1 MALSNPYLA
10 ELAAEFGIATEFWD
24 WKGRLTEISDDT
36 VIAVL
41 AAMEIDASTEVLAA
55 AAVHELRERPW
66 RRALPACTVMQQG
79 APHTVRVHVP
89 EGAWV
94 HVWVRFED
102 GGGRDLTQ
110 LTNDEP
116 PRSIDGRLVGEA
128 TFEIPGDL
136 PPGYHRLGARTAD
149 WTAEATLIVTP
160 HFLGFPPGMGEKRV
174 WGYATQLYSV
184 RSADSWGL
192 GDLQDLADLATWSAT
207 QQFASYVLVNPLHAA
222 QPMTPLESSPYLPTS
237 RRYVNPI
244 YIRPEAIIEYAGLDD
259 RQRARIHQLHSRL
272 ERSLAGV
279 DELKRDE
286 VWKAKL
292 AALRVIFDAG
302 LKPTRLMSLNDFVR
316 KEGRPLS
323 QFATWCALVNVHGMN
338 WREWPVELRRPSS
351 PEVTEFAA
359 QHVGEI
365 VFYSW
370 LQWVADEQL
379 RAAQSAARA
388 AGMRVGIMNDLAV
401 GVSGQSAEAWM
412 LGDTFARGVSV
423 GAPPDHFNQT
433 GQDWGQ
439 APWRPDRL
447 AELSYAPF
455 RNMVA
460 GILRHSGG
468 IRVDHIMGLFRL
480 WWVPQGMGP
489 TKGTYVRY
497 NHEAMVGILVL
508 EAQRAGAVVVG
519 EDLGV
524 VEPWVRVY
532 LRDRG
537 ILGTSIAWFE
547 RDGNGQILPPESWR
561 EYCMAS
567 VTTHDLPPTAGY
579 LNAAHVRLQHQLGLL
594 TEDLDVEL
602 AHAAREV
609 DEWLHV
615 LRERGFLTGDSP
627 TTEDVVLA
635 MHKFLVATPARM
647 LCAALTDAVGAHRTQ
662 NQPGTT
668 DEYPNW
674 RVPLSGPDGKPMS
687 LEDVFHSERA
697 LRMSAVMNGFV
708 VPPTAHRSTSE
719 FIIGHD

>member
-1 MALSNPYLA
+1 MALSNPHLA

-24 WKGRLTEISDDT
+24 WKGRLTEIADDT
-36 VIAVL
+36 VVAVL
-41 AAMEIDASTEVLAA
+41 AAMEIDASTPEAA
-55 AAVHELRERPW
+55 EAAVRELRLRPW
-66 RRALPACTVMQQG
+66 RRALPACTVLQQG
-79 APHTVRVHVP
+79 ASGAVKVHVP

-94 HVWVRFED
+94 DVWVRLED
-102 GGGRDLTQ
+102 GDHRDLRQ
-110 LTNDEP
+110 LINDEP
-116 PRSIDGRLVGEA
+116 AREIDGRWIGEA
-128 TFEIPGDL
+128 SFEVPGDL
-136 PPGYHRLGARTAD
+136 PTGYHRIGCRTAE
-149 WTAEATLIVTP
+149 WSAEVSLIVTP
-160 HFLGFPPGMGEKRV
+160 HFLGFPPAMGGKRV

-184 RSADSWGL
+184 RSADSWGI
-192 GDLQDLADLATWSAT
+192 GDLADLADLATWSAT

-222 QPMTPLESSPYLPTS
+222 QPMTPQEPSPYLPTS

-244 YIRPEAIIEYAGLDD
+244 YIRPEAIAEYAGLDE
-259 RQRARIHQLHSRL
+259 RQRGRIARLRDRL
-272 ERSLAGV
+272 ERRLAG
-279 DELKRDE
+279 EPLIRRDD

-292 AALRVIFDAG
+292 KALRVIFDAG

-323 QFATWCALVNVHGMN
+323 QFATWCALVNEHGLN

-351 PEVTEFAA
+351 PEVARFATD
-359 QHVGEI
+359 HVGDI
-365 VFYSW
+365 VFFSW

-379 RAAQSAARA
+379 RDAQSAAKA

-401 GVSGQSAEAWM
+401 GVSGHSAEAWM

-497 NHEAMVGILVL
+497 DHEAMVGILVL

-524 VEPWVRVY
+524 VEPWVRDY

-547 RDGNGQILPPESWR
+547 RGGDGQILPPEAWR

-579 LNAAHVRLQHQLGLL
+579 LDAAHVKLQHSLGLL

-602 AHAAREV
+602 AGAARERE
-609 DEWLHV
+609 DWLRV
-615 LRERGFLTGDSP
+615 LRERGLLTGDEPS
-627 TTEDVVLA
+627 TEEIVLA
-635 MHKFLVATPARM
+635 MHRFLVATPARM
-647 LCAALTDAVGAHRTQ
+647 LCAALTDAVGDHRTQ

-674 RVPLSGPDGKPMS
+674 RVPLSGPDGEPMS
-687 LEDVFHSERA
+687 LEDVFHSQHA
-697 LRMSAVMNGFV
+697 LRLSAVMNGFV

-719 FIIGHD
+719 FIIGTD

>member
-1 MALSNPYLA
+1 MALSNPHLV

-24 WKGRLTEISDDT
+24 WKGRHTDISDET

-41 AAMEIDASTEVLAA
+41 AAMEIDAGTPEAA
-55 AAVHELRERPW
+55 AEAVAELRLRPW

-79 APHTVRVHVP
+79 APRELRVHVP
-89 EGAWV
+89 DGAWV
-94 HVWVRFED
+94 NVWVRLED
-102 GGGRDLTQ
+102 GGSRDLSQ
-110 LTNDEP
+110 LVNDEP
-116 PRSIDGRLVGEA
+116 PREVDGRLIGEA
-128 TFEIPGDL
+128 SFEIPGDL
-136 PPGYHRLGARTAD
+136 PPGYHRLGCRTAD
-149 WTAEATLIVTP
+149 WTAEASLVVTP
-160 HFLGFPPGMGEKRV
+160 NFLGFPPAMGEKRV

-184 RSADSWGL
+184 RSEDSWGI
-192 GDLQDLADLATWSAT
+192 GDLADLADLATWSAT

-222 QPMTPLESSPYLPTS
+222 QPMTPLEPSPYLPTS

-244 YIRPEAIIEYAGLDD
+244 YIRPEAIAEYATLDE
-259 RQRARIHQLHSRL
+259 RARGRVAHHRHRL
-272 ERSLAGV
+272 AKRLAN
-279 DELKRDE
+279 EPEIRRDE
-286 VWKAKL
+286 VWRAKL
-292 AALRVIFDAG
+292 KALRVIFEAG
-302 LKPTRLMSLNDFVR
+302 LKPARLMSLNDFVR

-323 QFATWCALVNVHGMN
+323 QFATWCALVGEHGLN
-338 WREWPVELRRPSS
+338 WREWPAELRRPSS
-351 PEVTEFAA
+351 PEVTRFSVD
-359 QHVGEI
+359 HVGDI

-379 RAAQSAARA
+379 RAAQSAAKG

-401 GVSGQSAEAWM
+401 GVSGHSAEAWM

-447 AELSYAPF
+447 ADLAYAPF
-455 RNMVA
+455 RNMVS

-480 WWVPQGMGP
+480 WWVPEGLPP
-489 TKGTYVRY
+489 THGTYVRY

-524 VEPWVRVY
+524 VEPWVRTY
-532 LRDRG
+532 LRERG

-547 RDGNGQILPPESWR
+547 RGDDGRVLPPEAWR

-579 LNAAHVRLQHQLGLL
+579 LDAAHVKLQHALGLL
-594 TEDLDVEL
+594 TEDLDAEL
-602 AHAAREV
+602 AHAARER
-609 DEWLHV
+609 DEWLDL
-615 LRERGFLTGDSP
+615 LRGRGLLTGDDPS
-627 TTEDVVLA
+627 TEEVVLA
-635 MHKFLVATPARM
+635 MHRFLVDTPARV
-647 LCAALTDAVGAHRTQ
+647 LCAALTDAVGDHRAQ

-674 RVPLSGPDGKPMS
+674 RIPLSGPDGVPMR

-697 LRMSAVMNGFV
+697 LRLSAVMNGFV

-719 FIIGHD
+719 FIIGTV

>member
-24 WKGRLTEISDDT
+24 WKGRLTEISDET

-41 AAMEIDASTEVLAA
+41 AGMEIDASSAEAAA
-55 AAVHELRERPW
+55 AAVAERRLRPW
-66 RRALPACTVMQQG
+66 RRALPPCTVMQQG
-79 APHTVRVHVP
+79 APYEVKVHVP
-89 EGAWV
+89 DGAWV
-94 HVWVRFED
+94 DVWVRLED
-102 GGGRDLTQ
+102 GGSRDLRQ
-110 LTNDEP
+110 LPNHEP
-116 PRSIDGRLVGEA
+116 PRLVDGKQLGEA
-128 TFEIPGDL
+128 SFEIPGDL
-136 PPGYHRLGARTAD
+136 PPGYHRIGCRTAE
-149 WTAEATLIVTP
+149 WTAEASLIVSP
-160 HFLGFPPGMGEKRV
+160 PFLGFPASMGGKRV

-184 RSADSWGL
+184 RSQDSWGL

-207 QQFASYVLVNPLHAA
+207 QQFASYVLVNTLHAA

-259 RQRARIHQLHSRL
+259 RQRARIHQLNSRL

-286 VWKAKL
+286 VWTAKL

-489 TKGTYVRY
+489 TMGTYVRY

-547 RDGNGQILPPESWR
+547 RDGSGQILPPESWR

-609 DEWLHV
+609 DEWLHL
-615 LRERGFLTGDSP
+615 LRERGFLTGDDPS
-627 TTEDVVLA
+627 TEDVVLA
-635 MHKFLVATPARM
+635 MHKFLMATPARM
-647 LCAALTDAVGAHRTQ
+647 LCAALTDAVGDHRTQ

>member
-1 MALSNPYLA
+1 MALSNPHLA
-10 ELAAEFGIATEFWD
+10 ELAAEFGIATEFWHG
-24 WKGRLTEISDDT
+24 KGRLTEIADDT
-36 VIAVL
+36 VVAVL
-41 AAMEIDASTEVLAA
+41 AAMEIDASTPEAA
-55 AAVHELRERPW
+55 EAAVRELRLRPW
-66 RRALPACTVMQQG
+66 RRALPACTVLQQG
-79 APHTVRVHVP
+79 ASGAVKVHVP

-94 HVWVRFED
+94 DVWVRLED
-102 GGGRDLTQ
+102 GDHRDLRQ
-110 LTNDEP
+110 LINDEP
-116 PRSIDGRLVGEA
+116 AREIDGRWIGEA
-128 TFEIPGDL
+128 SFEVPGDL
-136 PPGYHRLGARTAD
+136 PTGYHRIGCRTAE
-149 WTAEATLIVTP
+149 WSAEVSLIVTP
-160 HFLGFPPGMGEKRV
+160 HFLGFPPAMGGKRV

-184 RSADSWGL
+184 RSADSWGI
-192 GDLQDLADLATWSAT
+192 GDLADLADLATWSAT

-222 QPMTPLESSPYLPTS
+222 QPMTPQEPSPYLPTS

-244 YIRPEAIIEYAGLDD
+244 YIRPEAIAEYAGLDE
-259 RQRARIHQLHSRL
+259 RQRGRIARLRDRL
-272 ERSLAGV
+272 ERRLAG
-279 DELKRDE
+279 EPLIRRDD

-292 AALRVIFDAG
+292 KALRVIFDAG

-323 QFATWCALVNVHGMN
+323 QFATWCALVNEHGLN

-351 PEVTEFAA
+351 PEVARFATD
-359 QHVGEI
+359 HVGDI
-365 VFYSW
+365 VFFSW

-379 RAAQSAARA
+379 RDAQSAAKA

-401 GVSGQSAEAWM
+401 GVSGHSAEAWM

-497 NHEAMVGILVL
+497 DHEAMVGILVL

-524 VEPWVRVY
+524 VEPWVRDY

-547 RDGNGQILPPESWR
+547 RGGDGQILPPEAWR

-579 LNAAHVRLQHQLGLL
+579 LDAAHVKLQHSLGLL

-602 AHAAREV
+602 AGAARERE
-609 DEWLHV
+609 DWLRV
-615 LRERGFLTGDSP
+615 LRERGLLTGDEPS
-627 TTEDVVLA
+627 TEEIVLA
-635 MHKFLVATPARM
+635 MHRFLVATPARM
-647 LCAALTDAVGAHRTQ
+647 LCAALTDAVGDHRTQ

-674 RVPLSGPDGKPMS
+674 RVPLSGPDGEPMS
-687 LEDVFHSERA
+687 LEDVFHSQHA
-697 LRMSAVMNGFV
+697 LRLSAVMNGFV

-719 FIIGHD
+719 FIIGTD

>member
-1 MALSNPYLA
+1 MTEPTASLV
-10 ELAAEFGIATEFWD
+10 ELARRYGVATEYENWTGARTAVTESTLISVLGALGVEAATEND
-24 WKGRLTEISDDT
+24 RVEALTAHDREYWSRHLPPTIIGRTGT
-36 VIAVL
+36 
-41 AAMEIDASTEVLAA
+41 
-55 AAVHELRERPW
+55 
-66 RRALPACTVMQQG
+66 
-79 APHTVRVHVP
+79 APTF
-89 EGAWV
+89 WV
-94 HVWVRFED
+94 HVTHGNPVALRVVLED
-102 GGGRDLTQ
+102 GSVRTDLRQ
-110 LTNDEP
+110 LENNRP
-116 PRSIDGRLVGEA
+116 PYDLDGRLIGEA
-128 TFEIPGDL
+128 TFEL
-136 PPGYHRLGARTAD
+136 PAGLPIGYHRLVLQAD
-149 WTAEATLIVTP
+149 SSEFGTPIIVSP
-160 HFLGFPPGMGEKRV
+160 ASLRPPAGRQ
-174 WGYATQLYSV
+174 WGLATQLYSV
-184 RSADSWGL
+184 RSEGSWGI
-192 GDLQDLADLATWSAT
+192 GDLADLSDLAIWSAT

-222 QPMTPLESSPYLPTS
+222 QPMTPLEPSPYLPTS

-244 YIRPEAIIEYAGLDD
+244 YIRPEAIAEYAGLDE
-259 RQRARIHQLHSRL
+259 RQRARVVQLRGK
-272 ERSLAGV
+272 LAKKLAN
-279 DELKRDE
+279 EPLIKRDE
-286 VWKAKL
+286 VWAAKL
-292 AALRVIFDAG
+292 KALRVIFEAG

-323 QFATWCALVNVHGMN
+323 QFATWCALVNVYGMN

-351 PEVTEFAA
+351 PEVAAFAVA
-359 QHVGEI
+359 HVSDI

-370 LQWVADEQL
+370 LQWVADDQL
-379 RAAQSAARA
+379 RDAQSAAKA
-388 AGMRVGIMNDLAV
+388 SGMRVGIMNDLAV
-401 GVSGQSAEAWM
+401 GVSGHSAEAWM

-489 TKGTYVRY
+489 THGTYVRY

-532 LRDRG
+532 LRERG

-547 RDGNGQILPPESWR
+547 RGDDGQILPPESWR

-579 LNAAHVRLQHQLGLL
+579 LDAAHVKLQHSLGLL

-602 AHAAREV
+602 AGAERERE
-609 DEWLHV
+609 DWLRV
-615 LRERGFLTGDSP
+615 LRERGLLTGDAPS
-627 TTEDVVLA
+627 TEDIVLA
-635 MHKFLVATPARM
+635 MHRFLVATPARM
-647 LCAALTDAVGAHRTQ
+647 LCAALPDAVGDHRTQ
-662 NQPGTT
+662 NQPGTV

-674 RVPLSGPDGKPMS
+674 RVPLSGPDGEPIS
-687 LEDVFHSERA
+687 LEDVFHSEDA

>member
-24 WKGRLTEISDDT
+24 WKGRLTEIPDET

-41 AAMEIDASTEVLAA
+41 AAMEIDASDEAAAA
-55 AAVHELRERPW
+55 AAVRELRLQPW
-66 RRALPACTVMQQG
+66 RRALPPCTVMQQG
-79 APHTVRVHVP
+79 RPEVLRVHVP
-89 EGAWV
+89 DGAAADV
-94 HVWVRFED
+94 YVRLED
-102 GGGRDLTQ
+102 GGGRTLRQ
-110 LTNDEP
+110 LINDEP
-116 PRSIDGRLVGEA
+116 AREVDGVMIGEA
-128 TFEIPGDL
+128 SFELPDDL
-136 PPGYHRLGARTAD
+136 PIGYHRVGCRTEQ
-149 WTAEATLIVTP
+149 WRAEETLIVTP
-160 HFLGFPPGMGEKRV
+160 HFLGFPPTMGNKRV

-184 RSADSWGL
+184 RSAESWGI
-192 GDLQDLADLATWSAT
+192 GDLADLADLATWSAT

-222 QPMTPLESSPYLPTS
+222 EPMTPLEPSPYLPTS

-244 YIRPEAIIEYAGLDD
+244 YIRPEAIAEYAGLDQ
-259 RQRARIHQLHSRL
+259 RQRHKVAQLHNG
-272 ERSLAGV
+272 LARTLA
-279 DELKRDE
+279 DEPLIDRNT
-286 VWKAKL
+286 VWDAKL
-292 AALRVIFDAG
+292 SALKVIFDAG

-323 QFATWCALVNVHGMN
+323 QFATWCALVNVHGLN
-338 WREWPVELRRPSS
+338 WREWPAELRRPSS

-359 QHVGEI
+359 THVGDI
-365 VFYSW
+365 VFFSW

-379 RAAQSAARA
+379 RDAQSAAKA

-401 GVSGQSAEAWM
+401 GVSATSAEAWM

-460 GILRHSGG
+460 GLLRHTGG

-508 EAQRAGAVVVG
+508 EAHRAGAVVVG

-579 LNAAHVRLQHQLGLL
+579 LDAAHVKLQHQLGLL
-594 TEDLDVEL
+594 TEGLDAEL
-602 AHAAREV
+602 DQARRERE
-609 DEWLHV
+609 DWLAL
-615 LRERGFLTGDSP
+615 LRERGLLTGEEPS
-627 TTEDVVLA
+627 TEDIVLA
-635 MHKFLVATPARM
+635 LHRFLVATPARM
-647 LCAALTDAVGAHRTQ
+647 LCAALTDAVGDHRTQ

-674 RVPLSGPDGKPMS
+674 RVPLSGPDGTPMS

-697 LRMSAVMNGFV
+697 LRLSAVMNGFV

>member
-24 WKGRLTEISDDT
+24 WKGRLTEISDET

-41 AAMEIDASTEVLAA
+41 AAMEIDASTAETAA
-55 AAVHELRERPW
+55 AAVQERRMRAW
-66 RRALPACTVMQQG
+66 RRALPPCTVMQQG
-79 APHTVRVHVP
+79 APQQVRVHVP
-89 EGAWV
+89 DGAAV
-94 HVWVRFED
+94 EVWVRLED
-102 GGGRDLTQ
+102 GGTRELRQ
-110 LTNDEP
+110 LPNDEP
-116 PRSIDGRLVGEA
+116 ARMVDDHLMGEA
-128 TFEIPGDL
+128 SFEVPGDL
-136 PPGYHRLGARTAD
+136 PPGYHRIGCRTAE
-149 WTAEATLIVTP
+149 WTAEATLIVSP
-160 HFLGFPPGMGEKRV
+160 HFLGFPPAMGEKRV

-184 RSADSWGL
+184 RSADSWGI
-192 GDLQDLADLATWSAT
+192 GDLSDLSDLATWSAT

-222 QPMTPLESSPYLPTS
+222 QPMTPLEPSPYLPTS

-244 YIRPEAIIEYAGLDD
+244 YIRPEAIAEYATLDE
-259 RQRARIHQLHSRL
+259 RQRARVAQLRGK
-272 ERSLAGV
+272 LAKNLAN
-279 DELKRDE
+279 EPLIKRDQ
-286 VWKAKL
+286 VWRAKL
-292 AALRVIFDAG
+292 KALRVIFEAG

-323 QFATWCALVNVHGMN
+323 QFATWCALVHEYGMN

-351 PEVTEFAA
+351 PEVARFAVD
-359 QHVGEI
+359 HVGEI
-365 VFYSW
+365 VFFSW

-379 RAAQSAARA
+379 RDAQSAAKA

-401 GVSGQSAEAWM
+401 GVSGHSAEAWM

-447 AELSYAPF
+447 ADLSYAPF

-480 WWVPQGMGP
+480 WWVPEGMGP
-489 TKGTYVRY
+489 THGTYVRY

-547 RDGNGQILPPESWR
+547 RGDDGQILPPESWR

-579 LNAAHVRLQHQLGLL
+579 LDAAHVKLQHELGLL

-602 AHAAREV
+602 AGAARER
-609 DEWLHV
+609 DDWLRM
-615 LRERGFLTGDSP
+615 LRERGLLTVDDPS
-627 TTEDVVLA
+627 TEDIVLA
-635 MHKFLVATPARM
+635 MHRFLVATPARM
-647 LCAALTDAVGAHRTQ
+647 LCAALTDAVGDHRTQ
-662 NQPGTT
+662 NQPGTV
-668 DEYPNW
+668 DQYPNW
-674 RVPLSGPDGKPMS
+674 RVPLSGPDGQPMS
-687 LEDVFHSERA
+687 LEDVFHSEHA
-697 LRMSAVMNGFV
+697 LRLSAVMNGFV

-719 FIIGHD
+719 FIIGTD

>member
-24 WKGRLTEISDDT
+24 WKGRLTEVSDDT

-41 AAMEIDASTEVLAA
+41 AAMEIDASTAETAA
-55 AAVHELRERPW
+55 AALQERQLRAW

-79 APHTVRVHVP
+79 APQEVRVHVP
-89 EGAWV
+89 DGAWV
-94 HVWVRFED
+94 EVWVRLED
-102 GGGRDLTQ
+102 GGTRTMRQ
-110 LTNDEP
+110 LPNDEP
-116 PRSIDGRLVGEA
+116 ARSVDGKQIGEA
-128 TFEIPGDL
+128 SFEVPGDL
-136 PPGYHRLGARTAD
+136 PPGYHRIGCRTAE
-149 WTAEATLIVTP
+149 WTAEASLIVSP
-160 HFLGFPPGMGEKRV
+160 HFLGFPPAMGGKRV

-184 RSADSWGL
+184 RSEGSWGI
-192 GDLQDLADLATWSAT
+192 GDLSDLSDLATWSAT

-222 QPMTPLESSPYLPTS
+222 QPMTPLEPSPYLPTS

-244 YIRPEAIIEYAGLDD
+244 YIRPQAVAEYAALDE
-259 RQRARIHQLHSRL
+259 RQRARIAQLRGKLAKRL
-272 ERSLAGV
+272 ANEPLI
-279 DELKRDE
+279 KRDE
-286 VWKAKL
+286 VWESKL
-292 AALRVIFDAG
+292 KALRVIFDAG

-323 QFATWCALVNVHGMN
+323 QFATWCALVQEYGMN
-338 WREWPVELRRPSS
+338 WRDWPLELRRPSS
-351 PEVTEFAA
+351 PEVAQFAVD
-359 QHVGEI
+359 HVGDI
-365 VFYSW
+365 VFFSW

-379 RAAQSAARA
+379 RDAQSAAKA
-388 AGMRVGIMNDLAV
+388 AGMRLGIMNDLAV
-401 GVSGQSAEAWM
+401 GVSGHSAEAWM

-480 WWVPQGMGP
+480 WWVPEGRPP
-489 TKGTYVRY
+489 THGTYVRY

-547 RDGNGQILPPESWR
+547 RGDDGQILPPESWR

-579 LNAAHVRLQHQLGLL
+579 LDAAHVKLQHSLGLL

-602 AHAAREV
+602 AGAERERE
-609 DEWLHV
+609 DWLRV
-615 LRERGFLTGDSP
+615 LRERGLLTGDAP
-627 TTEDVVLA
+627 TTEDIVLA
-635 MHKFLVATPARM
+635 MHRFLVATPARM
-647 LCAALTDAVGAHRTQ
+647 LCAALTDAVGDHRTQ
-662 NQPGTT
+662 NQPGTV

-674 RVPLSGPDGKPMS
+674 RVPLSGPDGEPMS
-687 LEDVFHSERA
+687 LEDVFHSQHA
-697 LRMSAVMNGFV
+697 LRLSAVMNGFV

-719 FIIGHD
+719 FIIGTD